1 MNESYIKVLKIL
13 KGIYSHIMPSP
24 IEDYK
29 SIINDIE
36 TSSDLIKKMLSKDEP
51 CMITRFGSNELTCLS
66 NYVGTKEHKYNFYG
80 YIKGETLAWW
90 WNKNILNQM
99 EQNAGFFPPTVEKI
113 EQFCK
118 LMLDDIKE
126 VDILGS
132 WLIEEKYFDAN
143 LFQATKVKLALLEP
157 YKSRLPWTSVLEGKK
172 ILVVH
177 PFQNSIIKQY
187 KIRKKLFDDENFLP
201 EFELKTIKAVQSIAG
216 EKTIYK
222 DWFEALEYMK
232 SEIDKVDYDIC
243 LIGCGA
249 YGFPLAA
256 HVKRTGKKAFHIGG
270 SLQLLFGIKGK
281 RWESDKSIG
290 NKFWVFPDNSETPK
304 NSSEVEDSCYW

>member
-1 MNESYIKVLKIL
+1 MNASSIKVLQIFKR
-13 KGIYSHIMPSP
+13 IYSYIVHSP
-24 IEDYK
+24 IEDNK
-29 SIINDIE
+29 SIITNIE
-36 TSSDLIKKMLSKDEP
+36 TSSDLINKILSKDEP
-51 CMITRFGSNELTCLS
+51 CMIARFGSTELTCLC
-66 NYVGTKEHKYNFYG
+66 NYIGTKEHKNNFYG
-80 YIKGETLAWW
+80 YIKGETLPWW

-99 EQNAGFFPPTVEKI
+99 EMWSGFFPPTVEKI

-118 LMLDDIKE
+118 LMLNDLSE

-132 WLIEEKYFDAN
+132 WLDEEKYFN
-143 LFQATKVKLALLEP
+143 KYIYQATKVQLDLLEP
-157 YKSRLPWTSVLEGKK
+157 YKSKTPWTNVLKGKK

-222 DWFEALEYMK
+222 DWFEALGYMK

-281 RWESDKSIG
+281 RWESDKSLG
-290 NKFWVFPDNSETPK
+290 NEFWVFPDNSETPK
-304 NSSEVEDSCYW
+304 DSSEVENSCYW